1 MEEDYEDML
10 YLEEILVEDDYI
22 AGEMDDYIDE
32 YGHLIPDWYEV
43 WPDFDVEDGM
53 DGDDD

>member
-1 MEEDYEDML
+1 MEDYEDML